1 MSATPPDWISGQL
14 MGNETPIFSVSRLN
28 RVCRFLLNE
37 TLGTV
42 SVEGE
47 ISNFTAA
54 ASGHLYFTLKDA
66 EAQVRCAMFRPQA
79 RRVRPQP
86 RNGDH
91 VLLRAQVSLYEP
103 RGDYQL
109 IVESLEPAGDGALA
123 LAFERLKLKL
133 AAEGL
138 FDEAH
143 KQVIPALPRA
153 VGVIT
158 SPTGAAIRDI
168 LTVLRRR
175 FPAIE
180 VIVLPVKVQGAEA
193 PGEIVRAVRL
203 ANRLRNCDVL
213 IVGRGGGSSEDLL
226 AFNDEGVARAIFAS
240 RIPVISAVGHEID
253 FTISDFVADQ
263 RAPTPSAA
271 AEAVSPDRSDWL
283 ERLDRLE
290 SRLRQAQLHRFTLA
304 SQRTRFLEK
313 RLIQQHPAQR
323 LLTQSQRLDELE
335 QRLNRGWR
343 QRLQNLEQRLA
354 RQQARLRGS
363 HPTPRIHLL
372 AARAGQLD
380 QRLQSAMRRG
390 LELGQHRVARIAQEL
405 QAVSP
410 LATLARGYSITRRE
424 DTGAILYTAGDV
436 APGTRLR
443 TRLGTGELLS
453 RVEADVEPVDLGDK
467 PKR

>member
-1 MSATPPDWISGQL
+1 M
-14 MGNETPIFSVSRLN
+14 
-28 RVCRFLLNE
+28 
-37 TLGTV
+37 
-42 SVEGE
+42 
-47 ISNFTAA
+47 
-54 ASGHLYFTLKDA
+54 
-66 EAQVRCAMFRPQA
+66 
-79 RRVRPQP
+79 
-86 RNGDH
+86 
-91 VLLRAQVSLYEP
+91 
-103 RGDYQL
+103 
-109 IVESLEPAGDGALA
+109 
-123 LAFERLKLKL
+123 
-133 AAEGL
+133 
-138 FDEAH
+138 
-143 KQVIPALPRA
+143 
-153 VGVIT
+153 GVIT

-180 VIVLPVKVQGAEA
+180 VIVLPVKVQGTEA
-193 PGEIVRAVRL
+193 PGDIIRALRL

-253 FTISDFVADQ
+253 FTISDFVADL

-290 SRLRQAQLHRFTLA
+290 SRLRQAQINRFTLA
-304 SQRTRFLEK
+304 IHRTRFLER
-313 RLIQQHPAQR
+313 RLLQQHPAQR

-390 LELGQHRVARIAQEL
+390 LELGQHQVARIVQEL

-424 DTGAILYTAGDV
+424 DTGAILYSAEDV

-443 TRLGTGELLS
+443 TRLGTGELVS
-453 RVEADVEPVDLGDK
+453 RVEADE
-467 PKR
+467 

>member
-28 RVCRFLLNE
+28 RFCRFLLNE

-138 FDEAH
+138 FDEAR
-143 KQVIPALPRA
+143 KQAIPELPRA

-193 PGEIVRAVRL
+193 PGDIVHALRL

-253 FTISDFVADQ
+253 FTISDFVADL

-283 ERLDRLE
+283 ERLDRLV
-290 SRLRQAQLHRFTLA
+290 SQLRQAQRHRSSLA
-304 SQRTRFLEK
+304 NQRTRFLEK

-335 QRLNRGWR
+335 HRLNRGWR

-363 HPTPRIHLL
+363 HPTPRIHLF

-380 QRLQSAMRRG
+380 QRLQAAMRRG

-424 DTGAILYTAGDV
+424 DTGAILYTAEDV

-453 RVEADVEPVDLGDK
+453 RVEADVEPSGRGDK